1 MTIVESRVKDGV
13 LTLGPV
19 GTPFD
24 VSCQVT
30 NVRINSSYD
39 DDGDAV
45 ETLCGD
51 MIAPGRK
58 LGGRSIAGTVI
69 QDFTSADVAGS
80 FTDYCWDHDLE
91 VVDFTYTPNSE
102 APTLTGQCRIEVP
115 SESFGGDV
123 NTRIT
128 SDFEFAITSEV
139 TRTPPAAA
147 AGTTSTR
154 TKTKVGASTG
164 AD

>member
-1 MTIVESRVKDGV
+1 MTIIESRVKDGV
-13 LTLGPV
+13 LTLGPT
-19 GTPFD
+19 GTSFD

-30 NVRINSSYD
+30 NVRINSTYD

-69 QDFTSADVAGS
+69 QDFTSDDAAGS

-91 VVDFTYTPNSE
+91 VVEFTYTPNAE
-102 APTLTGQCRIEVP
+102 GPTLTGSCRIEVP
-115 SESFGGDV
+115 AESFGGDV

-128 SDFEFAITSEV
+128 SDFEFAITTEV
-139 TRTPPAAA
+139 TRTAPVVAAA
-147 AGTTSTR
+147 SSSTS
-154 TKTKVGASTG
+154 STSSSG
-164 AD
+164 N